1 MTMNKIYMFLLL
13 MISTISLARDNVEI
27 IDTKPVITSQVEVH
41 AKVVPIFNVKQ
52 TTPLEFN
59 QVLSNV
65 TVEKE
70 QVITI
75 TDEYNAPI
83 QFLFPAEAEIKTE
96 TDKKMTVKLNSPE
109 EMAKFINA
117 NGSRDIIVRGT
128 ITSQDATEGTYK
140 GNATFQIKY
149 D

>member
-1 MTMNKIYMFLLL
+1 MNKFLMLTIL
-13 MISTISLARDNVEI
+13 FILSTISLAIDKVEI
-27 IDTKPVITSQVEVH
+27 VNTKPVVTSQVEVH
-41 AKVVPIFNVKQ
+41 ARVVPIFNVKQ
-52 TTPLEFN
+52 TKSLEFN

-65 TVEKE
+65 TVEKD
-70 QVITI
+70 QIITI

-83 QFLFPAEAEIKTE
+83 QFIFPAEAEIKTE
-96 TDKKMTVKLNSPE
+96 TDEKMTIQLNSPE

-128 ITSQDATEGTYK
+128 ITSENAKEGTYK